1 MKPLYAFGE
10 LLVDAHCQE
19 GVVEDGLAIPGAL
32 FYPGGA
38 PANTA
43 VAAARL
49 GVKSHFIGQVG
60 RDRFGPYLKQA
71 LAHYGVDT
79 RYLRSTDAPTPLA
92 VVWVDDQGRPDFRFY
107 RNDSADLVLAAHKL
121 PSPSEFP
128 PGVVHVASN
137 TLTEEHIRR
146 VHLGFVDR
154 CLDAG
159 NRVSFDVNLR
169 LGLWPGGNNYREPIK
184 AMLSRAD
191 IIKINR
197 QELGLL
203 WEKESEQQLLELA
216 FAHRAEAVFIT
227 DGPGAA
233 TVVTRDGR
241 HSHKPPSVPVVD
253 VTAAGGA
260 FCGVV
265 LAELCTTEE
274 PDWAAT
280 LIRAVRAG
288 SLAVG
293 RRGAFPS
300 LPTAADLAD

>member
-10 LLVDAHCQE
+10 LLVDALHQQ
-19 GVVEDGLAIPGAL
+19 GVVEDGLSIPGAL

-38 PANTA
+38 PANVA

-92 VVWVDDQGRPDFRFY
+92 LVSLNDQGRPEFRFY
-107 RNDSADLVLAAHKL
+107 RSGSADLLLPAHKL
-121 PSPSEFP
+121 PSPAEFE

-137 TLTEEHIRR
+137 TLTEVDIRR

-159 NRVSFDVNLR
+159 NLISFDVNLR
-169 LGLWPGGNNYREPIK
+169 LGLWPGGNNYREPVK
-184 AMLSRAD
+184 AMLTRAD
-191 IIKINR
+191 VIKVNR
-197 QELGLL
+197 QELALL
-203 WEKESEQQLLELA
+203 WETDAEKKLLELA
-216 FAHRAEAVFIT
+216 FEHRAQAVFIT
-227 DGPGAA
+227 DGADRA
-233 TVVTRDGR
+233 EVVTRQGR
-241 HSHKPPSVPVVD
+241 HSQQPPEVEVVD

-260 FCGVV
+260 FCGAVI
-265 LAELCTTEE
+265 AALCEQSE
-274 PDWAAT
+274 PDWAAI
-280 LIRAVRAG
+280 LARAVRAG
-288 SLAVG
+288 SLTVG
-293 RRGAFPS
+293 KRGAFPS
-300 LPTAADLAD
+300 LPTSADLA